1 MLFFKI
7 NFILREK
14 KKTLRKNLKKALL
27 GFSVS
32 SMQKTISYP
41 KLRKE
46 NIIDKHGLPD
56 PYQWIENKLDSEEV
70 TKWIS
75 EQNAIVDNYINVPIR
90 EQIQK
95 RLSKLYNYEK
105 YSAPF
110 KYGNKYFYYHNSGLQ
125 NQSVLYMQDTLDS
138 KPEVLIDPNT
148 LATDGTASLDEV
160 SFSDNGE
167 FLAYS
172 ISKSG
177 SDWSVCYVKNVK
189 TKADLAEKLE
199 WLKFSSFRWTSDNLG
214 FFYGRYPEQNIKEEE
229 KGKEVNLN
237 QDQKIYYHR
246 LGTQQADDILVFQTP
261 ENPEYFIYPFVSLV
275 RILKT
280 LLLNHFF

>member
-148 LATDGTASLDEV
+148 LATDGTASLDHPQ
-160 SFSDNGE
+160 F
-167 FLAYS
+167 AKYR
-172 ISKSG
+172 
-177 SDWSVCYVKNVK
+177 
-189 TKADLAEKLE
+189 TA
-199 WLKFSSFRWTSDNLG
+199 SSRRNTESCSLS
-214 FFYGRYPEQNIKEEE
+214 P
-229 KGKEVNLN
+229 
-237 QDQKIYYHR
+237 
-246 LGTQQADDILVFQTP
+246 P
-261 ENPEYFIYPFVSLV
+261 ENGHV
-275 RILKT
+275 RYSSPGVRRSRLTHRRRKT
-280 LLLNHFF
+280 EQCHRDPRTHSEATLSSG